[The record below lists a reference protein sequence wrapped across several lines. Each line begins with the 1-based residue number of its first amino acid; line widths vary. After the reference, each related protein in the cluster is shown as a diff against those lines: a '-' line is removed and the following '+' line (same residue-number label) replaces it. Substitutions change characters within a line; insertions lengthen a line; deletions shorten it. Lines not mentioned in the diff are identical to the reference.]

1 MERTIFLIQSAPAQ
15 LCSFSHSI
23 AAVDFDFATLLLSA
37 GLLINY
43 VAALRMKALRI
54 RDGMSIL
61 TAGTAVFSF
70 FAVASTGVA
79 AKAPTASEAARFL
92 NQSSFGPTSALISQ
106 VQKKGFAGFL
116 TQQFSTPATATL
128 PRVDQTIAALPAGT
142 DPSNPDFQEAWW
154 YTVVTA
160 PDQLRQRVAL
170 ALSEIMVVSA
180 NGNSMYQ
187 HPEAMATY
195 WDLLAQNAFGN
206 FRQLLE
212 NVTLNPAMGD
222 FLDMVHNDK
231 PNPRRNTSP
240 NENYAREVMQ
250 LFTVGLYRLNPDG
263 SQQLDSNNQPIPTY
277 DQDVV
282 EGYAHVFT
290 GWYWAQS
297 GTPTW
302 GYVPANYRQPMLA
315 FPEHHDTGAKTLLN
329 GVTLPAGRTQA
340 QDLKDA
346 LDLLFNH
353 QNTAPFISRRLIQR
367 LVTSNP
373 SPGFIARISKVFANN
388 GHGVRGDLKAVVQAI
403 LLDTEART
411 SSVASATSYGHE
423 REPIVRLANLYRA
436 FSGLAASGRFVMRNQ
451 TANFE
456 QAPLYSPSVFNFFA
470 PDYSQPG
477 AIEQA
482 GLVAPEFQITTD
494 TTAITS
500 ANKMRSAV
508 YQQPSSNNPDLLV
521 LDLSAQTRLATNP
534 SGLVDSLNNLLMA
547 GQMSANTRSIVIN
560 AVTQIPAASTLERA
574 QTAVHLLVTSPE
586 FVIEK

>member
-1 MERTIFLIQSAPAQ
+1 VERTIFLIQSAPAQ
-15 LCSFSHSI
+15 LCLFSHPL
-23 AAVDFDFATLLLSA
+23 AAVDFDFATMLLAA
-37 GLLINY
+37 GLLINH
-43 VAALRMKALRI
+43 VAALRMKAFRF
-54 RDGMSIL
+54 RNGMSIL
-61 TAGTAVFSF
+61 TAATAVFSF
-70 FAVASTGVA
+70 FAVASTGAA

-92 NQSSFGPTSALISQ
+92 NQSSFGPTSALILQ

-170 ALSEIMVVSA
+170 ALSEVMVVSA

-212 NVTLNPAMGD
+212 AVTLNPAMGD

-250 LFTVGLYRLNPDG
+250 LFTIGLYRLNPDG
-263 SQQLDSNNQPIPTY
+263 SQQLDNNNQPIPTY

-302 GYVPANYRQPMLA
+302 SYVAANYRQPMLA

-353 QNTAPFISRRLIQR
+353 PNTAPFISRRLIQR

-388 GHGVRGDLKAVVQAI
+388 GRGVRGDLKAVVQAI

-411 SSVASATSYGHE
+411 SSVANAASYGHE

-436 FSGLAASGRFVMRNQ
+436 FNGSAASGRFVMRNQ
-451 TANFE
+451 TDNFE

-508 YQQPSSNNPDLLV
+508 YQQPSSSNPDLLV
-521 LDLSAQTRLATNP
+521 LDLSAQTRLASNP

-574 QTAVHLLVTSPE
+574 QTAVQLLVTSPE